1 MEELKWE
8 MGNAMKDVPP
18 NVVGTLKGSIIA
30 KADKMSV
37 KDAIE
42 FIEDKMTEGLI
53 DKNIA
58 GDLIYIV
65 KKYSTYR

>member
-1 MEELKWE
+1 
-8 MGNAMKDVPP
+8 MKDVPP